1 MTIDASAIV
10 QSVHF
15 GIFLVLPLLTSD
27 IIVTMH
33 FNQKP
38 RRISRELALLSLS
51 QIKGSSKKLEQTELS
66 NLVLV
71 AIRTLTTEGQDILET
86 AAAEVTRSH
95 KRLLKSETQAADVQ
109 SAKAMV
115 SEAIELAQGAI
126 NRLVHAIELPEM
138 IQLSSQHEVR
148 EYTLE
153 LIETVYRRR
162 LEIDQQLE
170 SVLVDWQLSR
180 LPKIDRDILRI
191 AAAEIIFLNVPCKVS
206 INEAIEMAKRYS
218 DDDGYRFINGVLRR
232 LTEHLRKSMSPKDP
246 T

>member
-1 MTIDASAIV
+1 
-10 QSVHF
+10 
-15 GIFLVLPLLTSD
+15 
-27 IIVTMH
+27 
-33 FNQKP
+33 
-38 RRISRELALLSLS
+38 
-51 QIKGSSKKLEQTELS
+51 
-66 NLVLV
+66 
-71 AIRTLTTEGQDILET
+71 
-86 AAAEVTRSH
+86 
-95 KRLLKSETQAADVQ
+95 
-109 SAKAMV
+109 
-115 SEAIELAQGAI
+115 
-126 NRLVHAIELPEM
+126 
-138 IQLSSQHEVR
+138 VR

-206 INEAIEMAKRYS
+206 INEAVEMAKRYS